1 MQHHLADTGIPLLTI
16 GFSPP
21 PALVALAEFIGLT
34 GLMLAD
40 EQRVLYRLLGLR
52 RAPLWQ
58 IYSPG
63 TLAYY
68 ATARA
73 RGRRLHR
80 PVEDTRQLGG
90 DVIVGPDCRIILA
103 HCSKNQA
110 DRPSVETLSAAIRA
124 ASSIG

>member
-1 MQHHLADTGIPLLTI
+1 MQDHLADTGIPLLTI

-21 PALVALAEFIGLT
+21 AALAALAEYLGLT
-34 GLMLAD
+34 GLILAD

-90 DVIVGPDCRIILA
+90 DALAANGMIIRRWRPRTPD
-103 HCSKNQA
+103 
-110 DRPSVETLSAAIRA
+110 DRVTPQHLRDAALIYPR
-124 ASSIG
+124 